1 MYGKVVKVWVLHQA
15 CIEIVTRAIY
25 TYLFFLIHALS
36 SSAGKEK
43 VVMIAV
49 FLSKVD
55 HKYRPLFNI
64 FLDYSGVRNRLNMIS
79 KRQTLPVVYTC

>member
-1 MYGKVVKVWVLHQA
+1 MYGQVVKVWVLHQA

-25 TYLFFLIHALS
+25 THLFFLIHTL

-55 HKYRPLFNI
+55 HRYRPLFNI
-64 FLDYSGVRNRLNMIS
+64 LLDYSSVRNRLNVIS

>member
-1 MYGKVVKVWVLHQA
+1 MLHQA

-25 TYLFFLIHALS
+25 TYLFFLIHTLS
-36 SSAGKEK
+36 SSAGKEE

-49 FLSKVD
+49 FLKVD
-55 HKYRPLFNI
+55 DRYRPLFNI
-64 FLDYSGVRNRLNMIS
+64 LLDYSSVRNHLSVIS